1 MRLFG
6 QFKDRGPRVALIG
19 MAAGVALYAAFQL
32 FGAFGG
38 RTALIQRRQDL
49 EDARLVATMAPVI
62 EDAHVSFQDDA
73 GMAGSTLP
81 EALVERLKAAYALHG
96 EDGKTRLPS
105 SSTALAGALSI
116 DLASAEFIT
125 EARGL
130 PDWDAVAARKRGL
143 FDENRATLQA
153 LVYSEISKIAAES
166 GIGKLDNVKVEAPRT
181 VRGRRSAARKNG
193 PTAKAD
199 PNSSRELREHVDAA
213 GAALAAADDGALR
226 DALSGAVS
234 LAQADPSI
242 RRSARASIVGL
253 LEGEELSDTQ
263 SACIRLAALASQ
275 PDATRALGHILN
287 AHLDDALAVLPA
299 PPSDAPEDD
308 ADADEADDD
317 GDGEGDQD
325 TASEEDGDGHGDED
339 TPSEAGER
347 SEAPADTTAPE
358 PELAASEDANA
369 EPEAA
374 PDAESATDAPEGDD
388 GAKVDGDGDERTDS
402 EDASETAEATP
413 PSDDP
418 VAFHA
423 QPFPPLPALA
433 ASVQRRLLTALKEA
447 GPTWLTDEQVAAILD
462 PPEPAE
468 PDAEPSEEA
477 GENSEDAESLDSEAA
492 ITEGDENA
500 DDDRD
505 ASPAESE
512 VDAADHADETERAD
526 GESLA
531 DDADGQTAADDG
543 DADKADG
550 ATEADDVDDPADA
563 GEPLVLHPDAALVRA
578 YQVDLVDALWQVT
591 DLLNRTGIA
600 KGGKYTAT
608 LQFKGPLDQVVNFVH
623 KLETQKPWMRV
634 TAMRIAI
641 DNADQPMLALT
652 LSLEATI
659 L

>member
-38 RTALIQRRQDL
+38 RAALIQRRQDL

-81 EALVERLKAAYALHG
+81 EALVERMKEAYALHG

-105 SSTALAGALSI
+105 SSTALAGAMSI
-116 DLASAEFIT
+116 DVASAEFIT
-125 EARGL
+125 EARSL

-199 PNSSRELREHVDAA
+199 PDSARELREHVDAA
-213 GAALAAADDGALR
+213 DAALAAADDAALR
-226 DALSGAVS
+226 DALNGAVS
-234 LAQADPSI
+234 LAEADPSI
-242 RRSARASIVGL
+242 RRSTRASIVGL
-253 LEGEELSDTQ
+253 LEGEALSDTQ

-275 PDATRALGHILN
+275 PDAIRALGHILN

-308 ADADEADDD
+308 LDADEAD
-317 GDGEGDQD
+317 GDGKGDQD
-325 TASEEDGDGHGDED
+325 TASEADGDED

-347 SEAPADTTAPE
+347 SEEPGDTTAPE
-358 PELAASEDANA
+358 PELAASEDASVD
-369 EPEAA
+369 PDAA
-374 PDAESATDAPEGDD
+374 PDAVSAPDAPEGDD
-388 GAKVDGDGDERTDS
+388 GAKVDGDGDERTDG
-402 EDASETAEATP
+402 EDAVETAEATP

-433 ASVQRRLLTALKEA
+433 ASVQRRLLTALKDA

-462 PPEPAE
+462 PPEPE
-468 PDAEPSEEA
+468 PGPDAEPAEEA
-477 GENSEDAESLDSEAA
+477 AENGEDAESPGNEAA
-492 ITEGDENA
+492 MTEGDEKA
-500 DDDRD
+500 DDDRE
-505 ASPAESE
+505 ASPTESAI
-512 VDAADHADETERAD
+512 DGPAHADETERAD

-543 DADKADG
+543 DADEADG
-550 ATEADDVDDPADA
+550 AAEADGVDDPADA
-563 GEPLVLHPDAALVRA
+563 DEPLVLHPDAALVRA
-578 YQVDLVDALWQVT
+578 YQVDALWQVT

-608 LQFKGPLDQVVNFVH
+608 LQFKGPLDQLVNFVH